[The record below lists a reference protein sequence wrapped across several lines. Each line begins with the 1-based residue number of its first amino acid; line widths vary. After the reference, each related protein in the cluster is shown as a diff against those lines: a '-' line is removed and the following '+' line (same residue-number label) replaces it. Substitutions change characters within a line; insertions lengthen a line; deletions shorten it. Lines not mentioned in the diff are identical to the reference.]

1 MFSHFR
7 FQFFVTLLSTFALVT
22 PSLGQVH
29 THDGLTPCGL
39 NHAEDVL
46 FLSRPETRRAAIE
59 ATRALEIETQQG
71 VTASQR
77 DDVLIIPIVFHI
89 IHFNGPENI
98 STAQVH
104 DAVDVLNTNFRAL
117 NANIDDV
124 IPEFEDLVADIEIEF
139 RLAQRDPN
147 GNCHPGINRIVSE
160 LTYVGDSEM
169 KELIQWPR
177 NKYLNV
183 WVCEYAAGAAGY
195 ALYPGSVDGWNADQ
209 DGIVLQH
216 SYCGSIGTS
225 NLFRSRTLTH
235 EVGHWLNLRH
245 PWGNSNNPGLAEN
258 CEEDD
263 NVSDTPNTVGWTS
276 CILDGTTCGS
286 LDNVQNYMDY
296 SYCGRMFTLGQK
308 DRMRTAALS
317 SVAQRNQLSTAF
329 NLQATG
335 VSGGDILCEATFD
348 LDRRLICV
356 GDSVKF
362 TDQSYHSPS
371 TWSWNFGDG
380 TITSGVQGDGVQ
392 ELYHTYSEAGLYDV
406 TLVVGNGTDEV
417 SSTVNGAV
425 YVMDEGEMD
434 LPLSQGFEGGEF
446 PSGQWFI
453 EDPLNDGTWEV
464 TDDAAATGNR
474 SLFIE
479 NWGNNVEFN
488 DDFLRTAT
496 MDMSGMTE
504 IHVNYKWAYV
514 HKGTTEASETD
525 DRLRVSVTGD
535 CGNDWDLRRMHRGF
549 TDLPTANPTPFPW
562 APSGIEDW
570 KEYTIVLDN
579 EEYLTEFFRVQFEF
593 ESRLGNNIYLD
604 DINVQGFGNTAVSEA
619 MNGLTNSW
627 NLAPNPA
634 VTSSVIAFQIRKA
647 GMASLMLQDA
657 SGRVLSSTSREFA
670 RGSHDWEVVAPPIP
684 GVYLLRLATE
694 GGAQRTWRWV
704 IQ

>member
-39 NHAEDVL
+39 NHAEDML

-562 APSGIEDW
+562 EPSGIEDW

-634 VTSSVIAFQIRKA
+634 VTSSVIAFQTRKA

>member
-29 THDGLTPCGL
+29 THDGLMPCGL

-657 SGRVLSSTSREFA
+657 SGRVLFSTSREFA
-670 RGSHDWEVVAPPIP
+670 RGSHDWEVVAPTIP

-694 GGAQRTWRWV
+694 EGAQRTWRWV

>member
-124 IPEFEDLVADIEIEF
+124 IPEFENLVADIEIEF

-670 RGSHDWEVVAPPIP
+670 RGSHDWEVVAPTIP

>member
-245 PWGNSNNPGLAEN
+245 PWGNSNNPGLADN

-446 PSGQWFI
+446 PTGQWFI

>member
-124 IPEFEDLVADIEIEF
+124 IPEFENLVADIEIEF

-670 RGSHDWEVVAPPIP
+670 RGSHDWEVVAPTIP

-694 GGAQRTWRWV
+694 EGAQRTWRWV

>member
-496 MDMSGMTE
+496 TDMSGMTE

-670 RGSHDWEVVAPPIP
+670 RGSHDWEVVAPTIP

-694 GGAQRTWRWV
+694 EGAQRTWRWV